1 MKLSSD
7 DAVPADLLLLNSTEE
22 GGICY
27 VSTASLDGETN
38 LKQKQPV
45 NFLKDKKVD
54 YEIEYLSKK
63 VNNKH

>member
-1 MKLSSD
+1 M
-7 DAVPADLLLLNSTEE
+7 
-22 GGICY
+22 
-27 VSTASLDGETN
+27 STASLDGETN

-54 YEIEYLSKK
+54 YEIEYLLNK